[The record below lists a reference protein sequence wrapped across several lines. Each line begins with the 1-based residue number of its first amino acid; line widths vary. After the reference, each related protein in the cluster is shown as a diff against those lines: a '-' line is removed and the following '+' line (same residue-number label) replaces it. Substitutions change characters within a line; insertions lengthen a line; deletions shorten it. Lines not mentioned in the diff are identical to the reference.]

1 MAKMNLERLSIKELG
16 ELKAEIDVEISERR
30 VKERETVKAKLA
42 EMAAN
47 SGFSVAELFGG
58 KRGGGRTGKVAPKY
72 RNPENP
78 VETWTGRGRQPR
90 WLVAAMKKGAK
101 LDRFLIR

>member
-1 MAKMNLERLSIKELG
+1 MARMNLEKLSIKELG
-16 ELKAEIDVEISERR
+16 ELKDEIDAEIGERR
-30 VKERETVKAKLA
+30 VKERESMKAKLA

-47 SGFSVAELFGG
+47 SGFSVNELFGG
-58 KRGGGRTGKVAPKY
+58 KRGGGRTGKVPPKY
-72 RNPENP
+72 RNPENAS
-78 VETWTGRGRQPR
+78 ETWTGRGRQPR